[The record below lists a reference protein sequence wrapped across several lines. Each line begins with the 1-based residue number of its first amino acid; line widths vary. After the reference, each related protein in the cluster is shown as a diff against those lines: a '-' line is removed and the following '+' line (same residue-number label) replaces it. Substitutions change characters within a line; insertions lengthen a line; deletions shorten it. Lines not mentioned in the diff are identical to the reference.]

1 MEKNEGEN
9 PHSAVEETPKGRR
22 INMSIFKRKSAN
34 GKFVYW
40 YNFWHDSKHVQES
53 AKTTNPRK
61 ARQAEAIHR
70 AKLANNETGFRE
82 RKTITLSDFLKT
94 DFLPFVESKFKAS
107 KPRTLRYYAYGAK
120 TLRESD
126 FATLNLEDLTDQ
138 HAGLYAAKR
147 VHLSPSTVNCGL
159 RTLRR
164 ALSLAYQWSKL
175 DRMPK
180 ITLAKG
186 ERQRERVLTT
196 KEANSYIQA
205 CSQPWRDAATIMLG
219 TAMRPSEVFALRW
232 EHILLNEKGGLL
244 QITDGKSRAARRLLP
259 LVPAVYAALK
269 SRQKAQGGPLSGW
282 VFSADTK
289 SGHLEGGSA
298 KNQHA
303 RALKTINTAA
313 KKDGTPELKPFP
325 PYCLRHTAL
334 SNLAVAGV
342 DPFTLAKIAGHSS
355 ITITQR
361 YCHPQADAIERAFTM
376 LSDAK
381 TPRELASADV
391 RRKKTM

>member
-1 MEKNEGEN
+1 M
-9 PHSAVEETPKGRR
+9 A
-22 INMSIFKRKSAN
+22 IFKRKSSN

-40 YNFWHDSKHVQES
+40 YNFWHNSKHVQES

-70 AKLANNETGFRE
+70 AKLANGETGFRE
-82 RKTITLSDFLKT
+82 RKTIALADFLKN
-94 DFLPFVESKFKAS
+94 DFLPFVESKFKVS

-120 TLRESD
+120 TLLESD
-126 FATLNLEDLTDQ
+126 FASLNLENLTDQ

-147 VHLSPSTVNCGL
+147 INLSPSTVNCGL

-164 ALSLAYQWSKL
+164 ALSLAYQWGKL

-186 ERQRERVLTT
+186 ERQRERVLTAQ
-196 KEANSYIQA
+196 EANIYLAA
-205 CSQPWRDAATIMLG
+205 CSQPWRDAATVMLG
-219 TAMRPSEVFALRW
+219 AAMRPSEVFALRW
-232 EHILLNEKGGLL
+232 EHVLLNGSGGLL
-244 QITDGKSRAARRLLP
+244 QITDGKSRAARRMLP
-259 LVPAVYAALK
+259 LVPAVHDALK
-269 SRQKAQGGPLSGW
+269 ARQKAQGSPSVGW
-282 VFSADTK
+282 IFPADTK

-303 RALKTINTAA
+303 LALRTINTAA
-313 KKDGTPELKPFP
+313 KKNNTPELEPFP

-334 SNLAVAGV
+334 TNLAAAGC
-342 DPFTLAKIAGHSS
+342 DAFTLARIAGHSS

-376 LSDAK
+376 LIDAK
-381 TPRELASADV
+381 TLPQPPSADV
-391 RRKKTM
+391 RRLKTV